1 MKYPYAKEFKEFYV
15 KETSFGTEGDMSC
28 RRIVIDGSNLAR
40 SHGQVPEIKVYTP
53 EFEKRK
59 VFQSYVLEKFLNLPI
74 FSKKYRC
81 IFQNSSIF

>member
-40 SHGQVPEIKVYTP
+40 AHGQVPEIKVY
-53 EFEKRK
+53 
-59 VFQSYVLEKFLNLPI
+59 YIL
-74 FSKKYRC
+74 
-81 IFQNSSIF
+81 